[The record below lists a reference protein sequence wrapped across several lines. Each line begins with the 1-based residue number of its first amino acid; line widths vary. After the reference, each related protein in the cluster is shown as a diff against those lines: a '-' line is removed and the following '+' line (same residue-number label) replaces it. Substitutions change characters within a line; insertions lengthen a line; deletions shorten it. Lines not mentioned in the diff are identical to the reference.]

1 MGNEGRDGEWGS
13 GGVVGSGGEG
23 GTEVTMWRGCF
34 AVGNG
39 VAGIKSFF
47 LFFFKDYPSILVSDF
62 SNVASRST
70 PVSPVDKHQHFS
82 LDSIRLRLE
91 WNRKQLDIPMK
102 GVALISHGPL
112 WYPLWSNSSSR
123 SAPSYL

>member
-1 MGNEGRDGEWGS
+1 
-13 GGVVGSGGEG
+13 
-23 GTEVTMWRGCF
+23 MWRGCF

-47 LFFFKDYPSILVSDF
+47 LFFFKDYQSILVSDF
-62 SNVASRST
+62 SNVAFRSA
-70 PVSPVDKHQHFS
+70 PISSVDKHQHFS

-102 GVALISHGPL
+102 GVAFPTGRFGIPYGAIHPRAARHRICENVGGFNV
-112 WYPLWSNSSSR
+112 WN
-123 SAPSYL
+123 

>member
-62 SNVASRST
+62 SNVAFRSAPISSVDKHQHFSLDSIRLKLAILLSDVSNVASRST

-91 WNRKQLDIPMK
+91 
-102 GVALISHGPL
+102 
-112 WYPLWSNSSSR
+112 
-123 SAPSYL
+123 